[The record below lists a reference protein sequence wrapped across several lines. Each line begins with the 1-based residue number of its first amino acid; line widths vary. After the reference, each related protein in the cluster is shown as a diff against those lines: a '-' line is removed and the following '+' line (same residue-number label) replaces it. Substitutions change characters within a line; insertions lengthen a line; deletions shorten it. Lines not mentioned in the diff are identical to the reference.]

1 MPLHTIMTAAN
12 TVSRARPAFSSAR
25 EHDRDDQRHLDDGHG
40 DREDERA
47 ERLADAVRDH
57 LGVVDGREDRGDQRR
72 AGGGGED
79 ARRARA
85 SRRPGPPMRGWAT
98 PMPTTACVPRSS
110 SFSPT
115 ISLRRTIAGLSA
127 RAINSLYRL
136 ANSAPRLLETALLSC
151 GRPPQGGGTNVLAKL
166 STIVEDPRTER
177 VIMTLIIV
185 NAITLGL
192 QTSKTVM
199 AAIGPFLE
207 LFDDVIV
214 WVFVI
219 ELTARIVVYRWAF
232 FRDPWSVFDF
242 IVVAIALVPASQTF
256 SVLRAL
262 RILRALRLIT
272 AVPALKA
279 VVAGLL
285 AALPGMGSIV
295 LLIGL
300 LYYVFAVI
308 AVKLYG
314 TEFPELFG
322 TLGKSFF
329 TLFTVMTLEGWVEV
343 VKSMLPK
350 FPYAWVFFVTFIVT
364 TTFMV
369 LNLFIGVV
377 VNAMQ
382 KEHEKEQQELDAERD
397 IVQEEA
403 APILREV
410 RSLGRGRGAAQGD
423 GEDVA
428 SGSHDSVKCRELG
441 GPPLPEG
448 RG

>member
-1 MPLHTIMTAAN
+1 M
-12 TVSRARPAFSSAR
+12 
-25 EHDRDDQRHLDDGHG
+25 
-40 DREDERA
+40 
-47 ERLADAVRDH
+47 
-57 LGVVDGREDRGDQRR
+57 
-72 AGGGGED
+72 
-79 ARRARA
+79 
-85 SRRPGPPMRGWAT
+85 
-98 PMPTTACVPRSS
+98 
-110 SFSPT
+110 
-115 ISLRRTIAGLSA
+115 
-127 RAINSLYRL
+127 
-136 ANSAPRLLETALLSC
+136 
-151 GRPPQGGGTNVLAKL
+151 LAKL
-166 STIVEDPRTER
+166 KTIVDDPRTDR
-177 VIMTLIIV
+177 VIMTLIII

-199 AAIGPFLE
+199 SAYGPLLE
-207 LFDDVIV
+207 LFDDIMV
-214 WVFVI
+214 WIFVV
-219 ELTARIVVYRWAF
+219 EVGARIIAHRWAF

-242 IVVAIALVPASQTF
+242 IVVAIAVVPAAETF
-256 SVLRAL
+256 TVLRAL

-308 AVKLYG
+308 AVKQYG
-314 TEFPELFG
+314 TEFPDLFG

-382 KEHEKEQQELDAERD
+382 KEHEKEFQQELEAERD
-397 IVQEEA
+397 IVKEEA

-410 RSLGRGRGAAQGD
+410 KELRA
-423 GEDVA
+423 EVA
-428 SGSHDSVKCRELG
+428 ELRKAMGSKS
-441 GPPLPEG
+441 
-448 RG
+448 